1 VTVFRDEIDAGLEPL
16 ILASASVCT
25 ASRAVFSGRE
35 VNQDTLDRLRATAGS
50 GTNLSLPDL
59 YPIDFVLASTGAN
72 LNDDFFTTAETWGAR
87 QSPVDKPFNEEH
99 KAAVVIGHMT
109 AARVLAED
117 GSVFTGDSAPD
128 AFHVGGSAVLYRHW
142 PGYPDRQEWMNRAI
156 AELDNPTPENAWFVS
171 MECRFRGFDYLL
183 AKPAGSDGTAIAT
196 ADAELVERNDSTA
209 FLTKH
214 LRAYGGTGKYRDRRV
229 LRVFK
234 NLTFS
239 GVGLVRVPAN
249 PQSVILPPTSGA
261 TAKKISKVF
270 SVPGYETASGNNKAD
285 QKEVS
290 VNELD
295 KLKAELAEAN
305 KKLDEARQANFEK
318 QVQDLTAAKTAIA
331 ADLETAKAGLVAK
344 DAELTA
350 AKTALAT
357 TEAAK
362 AELAAQLD
370 KVKEETAKA
379 EAARKQADRVV
390 QVRTAYG
397 FESDEKALATVTTL
411 ASLPD
416 EAFAAHLATI
426 TELKK
431 GVAVAPP
438 PPAPAV
444 QPTEAEKAAAAA
456 AAVTSATQK
465 PAETQVDLT
474 ATSTA
479 TADDAAQALA
489 SEMLNYFG
497 HKDPGDDPDGD
508 DQDAPG
514 DGKRP
519 GKATRAS
526 ARKKTKNNVK

>member
-1 VTVFRDEIDAGLEPL
+1 VIIFRDEIDAGLESL
-16 ILASASVCT
+16 LRSASVCT

-59 YPIDFVLASTGAN
+59 YPIDFVLASTGPN

-117 GSVFTGDSAPD
+117 GSVFTGDSAPNS
-128 AFHVGGSAVLYRHW
+128 FHVGGSAVLYRHW

-171 MECRFRGFDYLL
+171 MECRFKGFDYLL
-183 AKPAGSDGTAIAT
+183 APQGGDSHALAT
-196 ADAELVERNDSTA
+196 ADAELVERNDATA

-270 SVPGYETASGNNKAD
+270 SAPGYETASGNNKAD

-318 QVQDLTAAKTAIA
+318 QVADLTAAKTAIA

-357 TEAAK
+357 AEAAK
-362 AELAAQLD
+362 AELVAQLD

-379 EAARKQADRVV
+379 DAARKQADRVA

-397 FESDEKALATVTTL
+397 FDSDEKALATVTTL

-426 TELKK
+426 AELKK
-431 GVAVAPP
+431 AAT
-438 PPAPAV
+438 PAV
-444 QPTEAEKAAAAA
+444 TPAQPTEAEKAAAAA
-456 AAVTSATQK
+456 AAVASAATQK

-489 SEMLNYFG
+489 SEMLSFFG
-497 HKDPGDDPDGD
+497 HKDPGDNPDGD

-514 DGKRP
+514 DGKR
-519 GKATRAS
+519 GLKATRAS
-526 ARKKTKNNVK
+526 ARKNKVKTK